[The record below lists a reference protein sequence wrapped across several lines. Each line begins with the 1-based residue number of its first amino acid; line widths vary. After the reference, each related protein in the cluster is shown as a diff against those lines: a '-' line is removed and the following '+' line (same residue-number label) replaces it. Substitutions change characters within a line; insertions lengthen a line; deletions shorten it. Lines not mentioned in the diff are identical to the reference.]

1 MTWSDLEPLLDAL
14 CGLWELAAPPASTR
28 GIVWHEALRRTL
40 YAEDRAVLRL
50 RRIQLDVLYQDPADT
65 LPDDVLA
72 ILDEQAVTIT
82 ADPDISYDP
91 DYASMR
97 CILQI
102 EVL

>member
-1 MTWSDLEPLLDAL
+1 MTWSALKPLLEAL
-14 CGLWELAAPPASTR
+14 CGLWELAAPPSAVR
-28 GIVWHEALRRTL
+28 GIVWHEYLRRGL
-40 YAEDRAVLRL
+40 PGDDRALLRFK
-50 RRIQLDVLYQDPADT
+50 RIQLDVLYQDPADT

-72 ILDEQAVTIT
+72 ILDENAVTIT

-91 DYASMR
+91 DYAAMR